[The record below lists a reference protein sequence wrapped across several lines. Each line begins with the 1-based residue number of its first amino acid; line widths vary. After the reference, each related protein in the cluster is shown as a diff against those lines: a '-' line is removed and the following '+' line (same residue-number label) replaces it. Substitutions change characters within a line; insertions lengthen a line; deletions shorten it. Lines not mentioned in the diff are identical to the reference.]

1 MAEIRSHPTGGPART
16 LHRGTRVPLS
26 TYLERLESPVDW
38 RRAVSLHRR
47 LLAGDL
53 SVLRET
59 ARTESDNG
67 PAALIL
73 ALGVLAASLGAW
85 LWLVIESR
93 GAAVGDSAVHVLLL
107 GSFATLAAW
116 GLWTVL
122 TWRALRVVFQVEVG
136 LRALARSMAVA
147 GGFFVWQFFMIAGP
161 ASFAVGLVTT
171 LAALLLAILAVRAA
185 APDADDR
192 AAVISVGMGFAVYA
206 LALSMLADL
215 AGIGSGIFV
224 HALG

>member
-1 MAEIRSHPTGGPART
+1 MVEIRSHPTGGLART
-16 LHRGTRVPLS
+16 LHRGTRVPL
-26 TYLERLESPVDW
+26 TNYLERLESPIDW
-38 RRAVSLHRR
+38 RRALALHRR

-53 SVLRET
+53 SVLRDA
-59 ARTESDNG
+59 ARTQSDSG

-73 ALGVLAASLGAW
+73 VLGVLAASLGAW

-93 GAAVGDSAVHVLLL
+93 GAVVGDSALRVLLL
-107 GSFATLAAW
+107 GSFASLVAW
-116 GLWTVL
+116 GLWTAL
-122 TWRALRVVFQVEVG
+122 TWRALRVVFQVKVE
-136 LRALARSMAVA
+136 LRGLARSMALA
-147 GGFFVWQFFMIAGP
+147 GGFLVWQFFMIAGP

-192 AAVISVGMGFAVYA
+192 AAVISVGIGFAIYA

-215 AGIGSGIFV
+215 ARIGSGIFV

>member
-1 MAEIRSHPTGGPART
+1 MTQLKTHPSAALPRPQG
-16 LHRGTRVPLS
+16 RGTRVS
-26 TYLERLESPVDW
+26 VATYLERLDAPIDW
-38 RRAVSLHRR
+38 RRAVALHRR

-53 SVLRET
+53 SVLRDA

-67 PAALIL
+67 PAAMVLV
-73 ALGVLAASLGAW
+73 LGVLAASLGAW

-93 GAAVGDSAVHVLLL
+93 GAVVGDSALRVMLL
-107 GSFATLAAW
+107 GSLASLVAW

-122 TWRALRVVFQVEVG
+122 TWRALGVVFQVKVE

-161 ASFAVGLVTT
+161 AGFAVGLVTT

-192 AAVISVGMGFAVYA
+192 AAVISVGMGFAIYA

-215 AGIGSGIFV
+215 AGVGSGIFV